1 MPIIHPTV
9 VIALGAH
16 VLGEATLGPRCS
28 VWYNAVVRADEAP
41 ITIGAETNI
50 QDCAVIH
57 VSTGHPTAI
66 GEGVTIGHGAIVHGC
81 TVGSNTLIGMGAI
94 VLDDAEIGRDYIIGA
109 GALVTKGMRIPD
121 GSLAFGNPARVIRSI
136 TEEEIA
142 ANRANATEYVRLAQ
156 SLEGCYAPL
165 PQE

>member
-81 TVGSNTLIGMGAI
+81 TVGSNTLIGTGAI
-94 VLDDAEIGRDYIIGA
+94 VLDDAEIGRDCIIGA

-121 GSLAFGNPARVIRSI
+121 GSLAFGNPARIIRSL
-136 TEEEIA
+136 TEEEIE
-142 ANRANATEYVRLAQ
+142 ANRANAAEYVRLAE
-156 SLEGCYAPL
+156 SLST
-165 PQE
+165 

>member
-28 VWYNAVVRADEAP
+28 VWYNAVVRTDEAP

-81 TVGSNTLIGMGAI
+81 TVGNNTLVGMGAI
-94 VLDDAEIGRDYIIGA
+94 ILDGAEIGRDCIIGA
-109 GALVTKGMRIPD
+109 GALITKGTRIPD
-121 GSLAFGNPARVIRSI
+121 GSMAFGNPARVIRSLGK
-136 TEEEIA
+136 EEIA
-142 ANRANATEYVRLAQ
+142 ANRANAAEYVRLAQ
-156 SLEGCYAPL
+156 SLVVCRE
-165 PQE
+165 E

>member
-57 VSTGHPTAI
+57 VSTGHPTAV

-94 VLDDAEIGRDYIIGA
+94 VLDDAEIGRDCIIGA

-121 GSLAFGNPARVIRSI
+121 GSLAFGNPARIIRSL

-142 ANRANATEYVRLAQ
+142 ANRGNAAEYVRLAE
-156 SLEGCYAPL
+156 SLST
-165 PQE
+165 

>member
-94 VLDDAEIGRDYIIGA
+94 VLDDAEIGRDCIIGA

-121 GSLAFGNPARVIRSI
+121 GSLAFGNPARIIRSL
-136 TEEEIA
+136 TEEEIE
-142 ANRANATEYVRLAQ
+142 ANRANAAEYVRLAE
-156 SLEGCYAPL
+156 SLST
-165 PQE
+165 

>member
-94 VLDDAEIGRDYIIGA
+94 VLDDAEIGSDCIIGA

-121 GSLAFGNPARVIRSI
+121 GSLAFGNPARIIRSL
-136 TEEEIA
+136 TEEEIE
-142 ANRANATEYVRLAQ
+142 ANRANAAEYVRLAE
-156 SLEGCYAPL
+156 SLST
-165 PQE
+165 